1 MDRTRHGG
9 EGRGGGEGWL
19 YFSQNG
25 TAASTHWQTDN
36 MTNCAEIRAGDLH
49 LRCLGQSSMLES
61 VVKGF
66 VDSNTRLTP
75 WDTA

>member
-1 MDRTRHGG
+1 MDRTRYGG
-9 EGRGGGEGWL
+9 DGERRGEGWL

-49 LRCLGQSSMLES
+49 FCSREEEAEQPNPLMEIS
-61 VVKGF
+61 
-66 VDSNTRLTP
+66 TP
-75 WDTA
+75 

>member
-1 MDRTRHGG
+1 MDRTRYGW

-49 LRCLGQSSMLES
+49 FCSREEEAEQPNPLMEIS
-61 VVKGF
+61 
-66 VDSNTRLTP
+66 TP
-75 WDTA
+75 